1 METFQ
6 DQEGLLNQADTRH
19 GHLCPFVSLGVKEGQ
34 YAMTAMNQRH
44 TGIEM
49 EVAIIECNNC
59 FTAGILMVTGCTCGN
74 NPLIFG
80 DLGKIA
86 VTVARREDGQ
96 GLGQN
101 SG

>member
-6 DQEGLLNQADTRH
+6 DQEGLFNQADTRH

-59 FTAGILMVTGCTCGN
+59 FTAGILMVTGCTLATT
-74 NPLIFG
+74 PLS
-80 DLGKIA
+80 LGFWG
-86 VTVARREDGQ
+86 RLR
-96 GLGQN
+96 
-101 SG
+101 